1 MKTFQLISL
10 YFCRLLKITWILE
23 IILFIHS
30 FVPSQL
36 QFVLTQY
43 PLFFFFLQKILYMYD
58 HTRYL
63 KTVEGHCTSTYRNGQ
78 NVPIHDRKS
87 GQVVASMYVSL
98 TQV

>member
-10 YFCRLLKITWILE
+10 YFFRLLKITWIFLNH
-23 IILFIHS
+23 FIHS

-36 QFVLTQY
+36 QFVLIQY
-43 PLFFFFLQKILYMYD
+43 RYFLQKILYMYD

-98 TQV
+98 T

>member
-36 QFVLTQY
+36 QFVLIQY
-43 PLFFFFLQKILYMYD
+43 RYFLQKILYMYD

-63 KTVEGHCTSTYRNGQ
+63 KTVEGHCTSTYHNGQ

-98 TQV
+98 T

>member
-10 YFCRLLKITWILE
+10 YFCKLLKITSIFRNH
-23 IILFIHS
+23 FIHS
-30 FVPSQL
+30 FFCSKPTAIRTHTVPL
-36 QFVLTQY
+36 
-43 PLFFFFLQKILYMYD
+43 FLQKILYMYD

-63 KTVEGHCTSTYRNGQ
+63 KTVEDHCTSTYRNGQ